1 MKIPSLLI
9 LSVLFSTLSFG
20 QNVKQNK
27 SADWGNRHVKSSS
40 AGGQPE
46 NAVGYLSEG
55 NLAYFSSTDSLF
67 LEQLTPELKKLGITE
82 SEWEYVQDKLRSRW
96 SLTNNSDFK
105 KAIQELNDEIFYK
118 YDCVAVYAEYGG
130 KGGQKAMTIYTKE
143 VWDSLPD

>member
-1 MKIPSLLI
+1 MKTTSLFI
-9 LSVLFSTLSFG
+9 LSILFSTLSFG

-40 AGGQPE
+40 KGGQPD

-55 NLAYFSSTDSLF
+55 NLAYFSSKDSLF
-67 LEQLTPELKKLGITE
+67 LEQLTPELKELGITE
-82 SEWEYVQDKLRSRW
+82 SKWESVQNKLRSRW
-96 SLTNNSDFK
+96 TLTNNKDFK
-105 KAIQELNDEIFYK
+105 LAIQELNDEIFYK
-118 YDCVAVYAEYGG
+118 HNCVAVYAEYGG